1 MVSFDSLVRGVEATQ
16 GLYAARL
23 SLVKR
28 KDKATHV
35 CLERPIFYGGFR
47 FNPDIRTDGLLPF
60 KMASVKKIE
69 EPGV

>member
-1 MVSFDSLVRGVEATQ
+1 M
-16 GLYAARL
+16 
-23 SLVKR
+23 VKR

-60 KMASVKKIE
+60 KMASEKKIE